1 MKEVIKVSDILYKV
15 KTKII
20 IDSIS
25 FSVNDSDSFA
35 LLGENGSGK
44 STLIDLILN
53 DLRSDNG
60 NVIFFGKQKN
70 NFNNIGI
77 VYDHL
82 PLFPLLKVNEIIR
95 YFTTI
100 HKLDY
105 KEIKILYF
113 EIFEIEKIANS
124 FIKELSQGERKRV
137 GLLLSIIHNPTL
149 LILDE
154 PFANLDPTITDRI
167 WRILR
172 QDNRTIFFTTHNW
185 KDVEKLATKIGFIYE
200 GKLIQKPQSPKEIIK
215 DLPAGKKVTINKNTK
230 LNDKFIN
237 LNYYKHDDELHIF
250 LDKEKDILDMINKTT
265 NNFSV
270 QDIGLKDAYL
280 YHIAKCKNVVL

>member
-1 MKEVIKVSDILYKV
+1 MKEVIKISDILYKV

-25 FSVNDSDSFA
+25 FSVYDSDSYA

-53 DLRSDNG
+53 DLKSDNG
-60 NVIFFGKQKN
+60 NVVFFGKQKN
-70 NFNNIGI
+70 NFKNIGI

-105 KEIKILYF
+105 KVIKTLYF

-124 FIKELSQGERKRV
+124 FIKELSLGERKRV
-137 GLLLSIIHNPTL
+137 GLLLSIIHNPNL

-154 PFANLDPTITDRI
+154 PFSNLDPTITDRI

-172 QDNRTIFFTTHNW
+172 QNNRTIFFTTHNW

-200 GKLIQKPQSPKEIIK
+200 GKLIQKSQSPNEIIK
-215 DLPAGKKVTINKNTK
+215 NLPAGKKVTVNKNTK
-230 LNDKFIN
+230 LNDKLIN

-250 LDKEKDILDMINKTT
+250 LDKKKDILDMITKTT
-265 NNFSV
+265 TNFSV

-280 YHIAKCKNVVL
+280 YHISKCKKVVL

>member
-1 MKEVIKVSDILYKV
+1 MKEVIKISDILYKV

-25 FSVNDSDSFA
+25 FSVNDSDSYA

-53 DLRSDNG
+53 DLKSDNG
-60 NVIFFGKQKN
+60 NVVFFGKQKN
-70 NFNNIGI
+70 NFKNIGI

-105 KEIKILYF
+105 KEIKTLYF

-124 FIKELSQGERKRV
+124 FIKKLSLGERKRV
-137 GLLLSIIHNPTL
+137 GLLLSIIHNPNL

-154 PFANLDPTITDRI
+154 PFSNLDPTITDRI

-172 QDNRTIFFTTHNW
+172 QNNRTIFFTTHNW

-200 GKLIQKPQSPKEIIK
+200 GKLIQKSQSPNEIIK
-215 DLPAGKKVTINKNTK
+215 NLPAGKKVTVNKNTK
-230 LNDKFIN
+230 LNDKLIN

-250 LDKEKDILDMINKTT
+250 LDKEKDILDMITKTT
-265 NNFSV
+265 TNFSV

-280 YHIAKCKNVVL
+280 YHISKCKKVVL

>member
-1 MKEVIKVSDILYKV
+1 MKEVIKISDILYKV

-25 FSVNDSDSFA
+25 FFVNDSDSFA

-53 DLRSDNG
+53 NLRSDNG
-60 NVIFFGKQKN
+60 DVVFFGKQKN

-137 GLLLSIIHNPTL
+137 GLLLSIIHNPNL

-154 PFANLDPTITDRI
+154 PFANLDPTIIDRI
-167 WRILR
+167 WKILR

-185 KDVEKLATKIGFIYE
+185 KDVEKLATKIGFIHE
-200 GKLIQKPQSPKEIIK
+200 GKLIQKPQSPKKIIK
-215 DLPAGKKVTINKNTK
+215 DLPAGKKVTVNKNTK
-230 LNDKFIN
+230 LNDKFIH
-237 LNYYKHDDELHIF
+237 LNYYKHNDELHIF

-280 YHIAKCKNVVL
+280 YHTAKCKNFVF

>member
-1 MKEVIKVSDILYKV
+1 MKEVIKISDILYKV

-25 FSVNDSDSFA
+25 FSVNDSDSYA

-53 DLRSDNG
+53 DLKSDNG
-60 NVIFFGKQKN
+60 NVVFFGKQKN
-70 NFNNIGI
+70 NFKNIGI

-105 KEIKILYF
+105 KEIKTLYF

-124 FIKELSQGERKRV
+124 FIKKLSLGERKRV
-137 GLLLSIIHNPTL
+137 GLLLSIIHNPNL

-154 PFANLDPTITDRI
+154 PFSNLDPTITDRI

-172 QDNRTIFFTTHNW
+172 QNNRTIFFTTHNW

-200 GKLIQKPQSPKEIIK
+200 GKLIQKSQSPNEIIK
-215 DLPAGKKVTINKNTK
+215 NLPAGKKVTVNKNTK
-230 LNDKFIN
+230 LNDKLIN

-250 LDKEKDILDMINKTT
+250 LDKEKDILDMIIKTT
-265 NNFSV
+265 TNFSV

-280 YHIAKCKNVVL
+280 YHISKCKKVVL